1 MTREYKI
8 TSMGWF
14 HENLDD
20 VVDKVNPSAPE
31 GEGWRLLHTNI
42 LHSEECES
50 VRFVWT
56 WERQAEV
63 EK

>member
-1 MTREYKI
+1 MDQGDREL
-8 TSMGWF
+8 
-14 HENLDD
+14 LDHFI
-20 VVDKVNPSAPE
+20 
-31 GEGWRLLHTNI
+31 HTNI